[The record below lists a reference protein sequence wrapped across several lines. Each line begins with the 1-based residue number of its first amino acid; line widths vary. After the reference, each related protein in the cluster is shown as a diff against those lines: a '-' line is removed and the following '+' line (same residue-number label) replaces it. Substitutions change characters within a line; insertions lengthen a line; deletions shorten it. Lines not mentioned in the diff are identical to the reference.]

1 MVNPFWAAPMVALS
15 RRLALS
21 LRLPDSSLSP
31 CLDALSTMSY
41 EQFLA
46 FQQFM
51 NANNN
56 GPPALPP
63 AQGVPVAPNPAPPA
77 PSQGSSTRNAPPPI
91 AHTYSSARTQPTP
104 LIAPMSTHQPF
115 LGMSTLAPSAST
127 LSASHTNQERHRL
140 PASPLDTSSS
150 NRSRVRSANATLPRS
165 ATSSLVVRRARG
177 AAQPPPAL
185 PYPVR
190 SHAPTYRNSLVEG
203 AENPTLNAL
212 VLVYPPP
219 DEAVDYRVYQ
229 IIHPD
234 FVEKLEEFN
243 LVYRYQLDLNSSV
256 NDLLAQVIHDM
267 GASPA
272 HYSLLR
278 GNGTK
283 LYTFATT
290 RRSSSRAS
298 SLVTNLQLLG
308 LVDKGRKCK
317 KLGVHLRVEPHTMDM
332 TIAAVAT
339 DRNRFAGRASIRDG
353 DFVFRL
359 AVMGDSLY
367 GFRSD
372 GRRHSCVSQHIY
384 TIFPKDHNS
393 IEEDNVDTSGGESE
407 EEEEEVARLIWRPS
421 GTSAQTTSTS
431 VASGSGSAAGPSTPS
446 TSRLGAAASAA
457 PSTSQQPRLALR
469 DIAVGPL
476 PPPTPSISP
485 RTPSTPPRTPST
497 PPRTPIPPT
506 RPVTPS
512 APFSLPPTIWDENAG
527 YAGFVSRSNGT
538 YGPDGFTR
546 SILAAATRGSSP
558 PPLRV
563 RGTDADDA
571 ADKFIQLL
579 DEAGEAGDYTNI
591 LSPDRG
597 AALSQD
603 SAYGEGVER
612 EVCTIAYTRLADSGS
627 FLELG
632 EGDYLIPRTLF
643 SIDSPIPIP
652 ATRLAAFQRLGA
664 LCGLLFIFGH
674 LPPSLSPAVFQYIIH
689 DGDFHSL
696 HPSFIG
702 EWYPALRALILAWL
716 AMAPEDQNLEAYR
729 THFAVFHNA
738 PASAFRFRDLA
749 THLALAVTMLFRAV
763 LGPNSF
769 NHPELQRFIRGFRLD
784 CRNGF
789 NLPAAIRNFE
799 GGSEPFLSL
808 IATTAILSADSVLP
822 HLHPTSPTNIATYL
836 TSLRSHTG
844 DPAITFQ
851 KLVEN
856 FLRAVGIP
864 CPVQFA
870 GGRGAYHRI
879 IDLSKINTPAFRP
892 RMLVWAATGSP
903 FLDPSSDPVTL
914 GPIGAQD
921 AGYGPHGSNDDTR
934 ALYANHGTFHLQTC
948 FRTIRYPV
956 QHVLRLAQAQY
967 GPGSGSEAGDFQE
980 AFDYWFLD
988 QCLRGI
994 GRHNMS

>member
-1 MVNPFWAAPMVALS
+1 
-15 RRLALS
+15 
-21 LRLPDSSLSP
+21 
-31 CLDALSTMSY
+31 
-41 EQFLA
+41 
-46 FQQFM
+46 
-51 NANNN
+51 
-56 GPPALPP
+56 
-63 AQGVPVAPNPAPPA
+63 
-77 PSQGSSTRNAPPPI
+77 
-91 AHTYSSARTQPTP
+91 
-104 LIAPMSTHQPF
+104 
-115 LGMSTLAPSAST
+115 
-127 LSASHTNQERHRL
+127 
-140 PASPLDTSSS
+140 
-150 NRSRVRSANATLPRS
+150 
-165 ATSSLVVRRARG
+165 
-177 AAQPPPAL
+177 
-185 PYPVR
+185 
-190 SHAPTYRNSLVEG
+190 
-203 AENPTLNAL
+203 
-212 VLVYPPP
+212 
-219 DEAVDYRVYQ
+219 VYQ

-256 NDLLAQVIHDM
+256 NDLLAKVIHDM

-272 HYSLLR
+272 HY
-278 GNGTK
+278 
-283 LYTFATT
+283 TFPPT

-372 GRRHSCVSQHIY
+372 GHRHSCVSQHIY

-407 EEEEEVARLIWRPS
+407 EEEEE
-421 GTSAQTTSTS
+421 
-431 VASGSGSAAGPSTPS
+431 
-446 TSRLGAAASAA
+446 
-457 PSTSQQPRLALR
+457 QPRLALR

-476 PPPTPSISP
+476 PPPTPSI
-485 RTPSTPPRTPST
+485 PPRTPST

-597 AALSQD
+597 AAFQD

-643 SIDSPIPIP
+643 SIDSPNPIP

-696 HPSFIG
+696 HPSFVG

-864 CPVQFA
+864 CPIQFA

-903 FLDPSSDPVTL
+903 FLDPSSDPVTVSF
-914 GPIGAQD
+914 D